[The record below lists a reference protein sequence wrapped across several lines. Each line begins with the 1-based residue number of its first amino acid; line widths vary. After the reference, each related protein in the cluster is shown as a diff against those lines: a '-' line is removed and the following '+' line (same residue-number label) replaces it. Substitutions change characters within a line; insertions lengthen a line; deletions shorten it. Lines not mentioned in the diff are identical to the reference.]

1 MLNYFKKFRTNF
13 DLYNKNYIIK
23 NEKKYARICLEDKFK
38 EKLIEVDDR
47 FRIIVLADK
56 YFIKKANLTFLNRF
70 EKMVLSFDK
79 LLDNDLKILSKSLI
93 EEMNLTKAIRRYEK
107 DINYSLRDLL
117 INCGEEKIK
126 ELIYY

>member
-70 EKMVLSFDK
+70 EKMVVSFDK
-79 LLDNDLKILSKSLI
+79 LLDNDLKKLSKSLI

>member
-1 MLNYFKKFRTNF
+1 MLNYFKKFRTNL